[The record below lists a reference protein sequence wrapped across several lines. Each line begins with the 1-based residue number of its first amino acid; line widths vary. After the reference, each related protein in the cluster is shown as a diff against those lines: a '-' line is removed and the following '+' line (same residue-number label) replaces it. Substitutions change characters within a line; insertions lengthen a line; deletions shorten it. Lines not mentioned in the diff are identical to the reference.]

1 MNSKKKVK
9 NNEILDCSWGKYR
22 KVNFVVGKQL
32 LEFSKEIQI
41 YDTSID
47 R

>member
-1 MNSKKKVK
+1 MKSLTVHG
-9 NNEILDCSWGKYR
+9 ESTGKST
-22 KVNFVVGKQL
+22 FVVGKQL